1 MKRKIRTAL
10 GLLAVGTLT
19 LSSCRD
25 AAGYDLDVLFGY
37 IPILS
42 TMRGSVAY
50 QPHELPRLPAP
61 GSIPSSSPL
70 GDVLPP
76 FTQQQ
81 LDSVGAVLT
90 NPLPRTP
97 EVLARGQVMY
107 ERQCSVCHGV
117 AGDGAGTVVGPG
129 RFPPATAIREA
140 ATAARSDGYMYG
152 VIRVGRGLMPAYGE
166 RISHEDRWAIVHYMR
181 QLQGSVAPPA
191 AAVLP
196 AGAAADTAAAV
207 PPAIVPGTAPAAA
220 PTTTTTPPADSAAPA
235 GQ

>member
-1 MKRKIRTAL
+1 MRNSRARKLFGVIAL
-10 GLLAVGTLT
+10 GAMGLGGCT
-19 LSSCRD
+19 D

-42 TMRGSVAY
+42 TLRGTVSY
-50 QPHELPRLPAP
+50 PPHTLPRLPAA
-61 GSIPSSSPL
+61 GSVPVSSPL
-70 GDVLPP
+70 GDDELAP
-76 FTQQQ
+76 FTQTQ

-97 EVLARGQVMY
+97 EVLARGQVVY

-129 RFPPATAIREA
+129 RFPPATAVRDP
-140 ATAARSDGYMYG
+140 ATAARSDGYLYA

-166 RISHEDRWAIVHYMR
+166 RVSHQDRWAIVHYMR
-181 QLQGSVAPPA
+181 QLQGGAAGPQMVTPAGESPA
-191 AAVLP
+191 AE
-196 AGAAADTAAAV
+196 AGVTAEPTVPPAADTAA
-207 PPAIVPGTAPAAA
+207 
-220 PTTTTTPPADSAAPA
+220 PA